1 MYADHVKRAL
11 DLAIAIP
18 ALLLVG
24 PVILI
29 LMAIASL
36 DGGRP
41 IFGQLRV
48 GRHGQMFTCY
58 KIRSMVVDAQARLE
72 DLLRNDP
79 AAAAEWKENQK
90 LENDPRITA
99 FGRFIR
105 RTSLDELPQLWN
117 IIRGDMSIVGPR
129 PVLKDELKRYG
140 ESALAYISIR
150 PGLTG
155 LWQTSG
161 RNDVS
166 YDERVSLDVKYS
178 RILSLRTDIK
188 LMFATALSVAHLT
201 GK

>member
-1 MYADHVKRAL
+1 ML
-11 DLAIAIP
+11 I
-18 ALLLVG
+18 LVG
-24 PVILI
+24 PIILV

-36 DGGRP
+36 DGGSP

-72 DLLRNDP
+72 ELLRTNP

-90 LENDPRITA
+90 LDNDPRITA

-117 IIRGDMSIVGPR
+117 IIRGDMSLVGPR

-161 RNDVS
+161 RNEVS